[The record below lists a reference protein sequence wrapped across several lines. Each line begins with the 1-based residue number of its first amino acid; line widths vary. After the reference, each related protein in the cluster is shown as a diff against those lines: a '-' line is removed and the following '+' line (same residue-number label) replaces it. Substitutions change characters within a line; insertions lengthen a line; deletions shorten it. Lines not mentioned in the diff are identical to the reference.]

1 MYNASIEHT
10 IKHIDV
16 YKRQELSH
24 ISEEFA
30 VICEELN
37 KLGVE
42 IGVNIKLQHED
53 IFNKMHRI

>member
-1 MYNASIEHT
+1 MK
-10 IKHIDV
+10 IKFIH
-16 YKRQELSH
+16 YKPYEYELLQ
-24 ISEEFA
+24 
-30 VICEELN
+30 EELD